1 MDKSTAV
8 VLANVEGYEGRRNDL
23 IFCGSE
29 GQQHVVFFPGDIQV
43 RMFIKTLLNNTF
55 KIDRYKRITSS
66 KLCFKFTLI
75 RMSYSTI

>member
-8 VLANVEGYEGRRNDL
+8 ILPNVEGYEGRRNDL

-43 RMFIKTLLNNTF
+43 KTLL
-55 KIDRYKRITSS
+55 
-66 KLCFKFTLI
+66 KLF
-75 RMSYSTI
+75 

>member
-8 VLANVEGYEGRRNDL
+8 ILPNVEGYEGRRNDL

-43 RMFIKTLLNNTF
+43 KNFIETLLNDTF
-55 KIDRYKRITSS
+55 KLSNKADIVECVLNSFEIE
-66 KLCFKFTLI
+66 FKTQL
-75 RMSYSTI
+75 TI